1 ERAGVDAGS
10 DDALALTVLS
20 AVLDGYSG
28 ARLDRALTQPED
40 HVADSASASFGL
52 TGRGPQLFL
61 LTGVPAAG
69 KTAAQVEQALR
80 AQVARVAAEGVT
92 EPELQRVKTQWVAGE
107 VYKRDSVFSQAR
119 ALGSNW
125 VTGFAPGADE
135 QLIARL
141 RAVTAAQV
149 QAVAARYFGDDALT
163 VATLLPQPLDKNRK
177 PRVPMA
183 GMRD

>member
-1 ERAGVDAGS
+1 
-10 DDALALTVLS
+10 TI
-20 AVLDGYSG
+20 
-28 ARLDRALTQPED
+28 
-40 HVADSASASFGL
+40 
-52 TGRGPQLFL
+52 
-61 LTGVPAAG
+61 
-69 KTAAQVEQALR
+69 AQVEQALR
-80 AQVARVAAEGVT
+80 AQVARVATQGVT

-125 VTGFAPGADE
+125 VTGFTPGADE